1 MFTIEQLQAFIA
13 TSETGSFSGAA
24 RKLGRAQS
32 VVSQHIINMEV
43 DCGVDLFDR
52 SGRYPKLTESGLT
65 LIPYAQ
71 AAISQLDRLNNRA
84 SQLFSTP
91 TNKLVLAIDEGIP
104 LTRLPDVLKNLE
116 QRFPHLQ
123 VECLTASSPDI
134 IELVKSERATTG
146 IILSDLQMPR
156 HIDFTN
162 LGNIAFDVYVSS
174 THALAQQRVT
184 HIDQLK
190 QHRQL
195 VIRSKNA
202 EPCGLNQAFSPDI
215 WYADNYYILL
225 ELANKGFGWCFL
237 PEHLVAY
244 SPNTLTRVGDDFT
257 KLAWQVNVDL
267 IQHQKWHSDPLHQQ
281 AKAELLNLFEQTYNK

>member
-1 MFTIEQLQAFIA
+1 
-13 TSETGSFSGAA
+13 
-24 RKLGRAQS
+24 
-32 VVSQHIINMEV
+32 NMEL

-52 SGRYPKLTESGLT
+52 SGRYPKLTENGHALM
-65 LIPYAQ
+65 PYAQ
-71 AAISQLDRLNNRA
+71 AAISQLDRLNNKA
-84 SQLFSTP
+84 TQLFSAQASE
-91 TNKLVLAIDEGIP
+91 LVLAIDEGIP

-116 QRFPHLQ
+116 QQFPQLQ

-174 THALAQQRVT
+174 DHPLAAQRIT

-190 QHRQL
+190 QYRQL
-195 VIRSKNA
+195 VIRSKSA
-202 EPCGLNQAFSPDI
+202 EPGSLNQALSPDI

-237 PEHLVAY
+237 PEHLVAD
-244 SPNTLTRVGDDFT
+244 SPNTLKKVGDDFT

-281 AKAELLNLFEQTYNK
+281 AKAELITLFEQTVK

>member
-1 MFTIEQLQAFIA
+1 MFTIEQLQAFVA
-13 TSETGSFSGAA
+13 TSESGSFSAAA

-32 VVSQHIINMEV
+32 VISQHIMNMEL

-52 SGRYPKLTESGLT
+52 SGRYPKLTENGHALM
-65 LIPYAQ
+65 PYAQ
-71 AAISQLDRLNNRA
+71 AAISQLDRLNNKA
-84 SQLFSTP
+84 TQLFSAQASE
-91 TNKLVLAIDEGIP
+91 LVLAIDEGIP

-116 QRFPHLQ
+116 QQFPQLQ

-174 THALAQQRVT
+174 DHPLAAQRIT

-190 QHRQL
+190 QYRQL
-195 VIRSKNA
+195 VIRSKSA
-202 EPCGLNQAFSPDI
+202 EPGSLNQALSPDI

-237 PEHLVAY
+237 PEHLVAD
-244 SPNTLTRVGDDFT
+244 SPNTLKKVEDDFT

-281 AKAELLNLFEQTYNK
+281 AKAELITLFEQTIK

>member
-1 MFTIEQLQAFIA
+1 MFTIEQLQAFVA
-13 TSETGSFSGAA
+13 TSESGSFSAAA

-32 VVSQHIINMEV
+32 VISQHIMNMEL

-52 SGRYPKLTESGLT
+52 SGRYPKLTENGHALM
-65 LIPYAQ
+65 PYAQ
-71 AAISQLDRLNNRA
+71 AAISQLDRLNNKA
-84 SQLFSTP
+84 TQLFSAQASE
-91 TNKLVLAIDEGIP
+91 LVLAIDEGIP

-116 QRFPHLQ
+116 QQFPQLQ

-174 THALAQQRVT
+174 DHPLAAQRIT

-190 QHRQL
+190 QYRQL
-195 VIRSKNA
+195 VIRSKSA
-202 EPCGLNQAFSPDI
+202 EPGSLNQALSPDI

-237 PEHLVAY
+237 PEHLVAD
-244 SPNTLTRVGDDFT
+244 SPNTLKKVGDDIT

-281 AKAELLNLFEQTYNK
+281 AKAELITLFEQTIK

>member
-1 MFTIEQLQAFIA
+1 MFTIEQLQAFVA
-13 TSETGSFSGAA
+13 TSESGSFSAAA

-32 VVSQHIINMEV
+32 VISQHIMNMEL

-52 SGRYPKLTESGLT
+52 SGRYPKLTENGHALM
-65 LIPYAQ
+65 PYAQ
-71 AAISQLDRLNNRA
+71 AAISQLDRLNNKA
-84 SQLFSTP
+84 TQLFSAQASE
-91 TNKLVLAIDEGIP
+91 LVLAIDEGIP

-116 QRFPHLQ
+116 QQFPQLQ

-174 THALAQQRVT
+174 DHPLAAQRIT

-190 QHRQL
+190 QYRQL
-195 VIRSKNA
+195 VIRSKSA
-202 EPCGLNQAFSPDI
+202 EPGSLNQALSPDI

-237 PEHLVAY
+237 PEHLVAD
-244 SPNTLTRVGDDFT
+244 SANTLKKVGDDFT

-281 AKAELLNLFEQTYNK
+281 AKAELITLFEQTVK

>member
-1 MFTIEQLQAFIA
+1 MFTIEQLQAFVA
-13 TSETGSFSGAA
+13 TSESGSFSAAA

-32 VVSQHIINMEV
+32 VISQHIMNMEL

-52 SGRYPKLTESGLT
+52 SGRYPKLTENGHALM
-65 LIPYAQ
+65 PYAQ
-71 AAISQLDRLNNRA
+71 AAISQLDRLNNKA
-84 SQLFSTP
+84 TQLFSAQASE
-91 TNKLVLAIDEGIP
+91 LVLAIDEGIP

-116 QRFPHLQ
+116 QQFPQLQ

-174 THALAQQRVT
+174 DHPLAAQRIT

-190 QHRQL
+190 QYRQL
-195 VIRSKNA
+195 VIRSKSA
-202 EPCGLNQAFSPDI
+202 EPGSLNQALSPDI

-237 PEHLVAY
+237 PEHLVAD
-244 SPNTLTRVGDDFT
+244 SPHTLKKVGDDFT

-281 AKAELLNLFEQTYNK
+281 AKAELITLFEQTVK

>member
-1 MFTIEQLQAFIA
+1 MFTIEQLQAFVA
-13 TSETGSFSGAA
+13 TSESGSFSAAA

-32 VVSQHIINMEV
+32 VISQHIMNMEL

-52 SGRYPKLTESGLT
+52 SGRYPKLTTNGHALM
-65 LIPYAQ
+65 PYAQ
-71 AAISQLDRLNNRA
+71 AAISQLDRLNNKA
-84 SQLFSTP
+84 TQLFSAQASE
-91 TNKLVLAIDEGIP
+91 LVLAIDEGIP

-116 QRFPHLQ
+116 QQFPQLQ

-174 THALAQQRVT
+174 DHPLAAQRIT

-190 QHRQL
+190 QYRQL
-195 VIRSKNA
+195 VIRSKSA
-202 EPCGLNQAFSPDI
+202 EPGSLNQALSPDI

-237 PEHLVAY
+237 PEHLVAD
-244 SPNTLTRVGDDFT
+244 SPNTLKKVWDDFT

-281 AKAELLNLFEQTYNK
+281 AKAELITLFEQNS

>member
-1 MFTIEQLQAFIA
+1 MFTIEQLQAFVA
-13 TSETGSFSGAA
+13 TSESGSFSAAA

-32 VVSQHIINMEV
+32 VISQHIMNMEL

-52 SGRYPKLTESGLT
+52 SGRYPKLTENGHALM
-65 LIPYAQ
+65 PYAQ
-71 AAISQLDRLNNRA
+71 AAISQLDRLNNKA
-84 SQLFSTP
+84 TQLFSAQASE
-91 TNKLVLAIDEGIP
+91 LVLAIDEGIP

-116 QRFPHLQ
+116 QQFPQLQ

-146 IILSDLQMPR
+146 IVLSDLQMPR

-174 THALAQQRVT
+174 DHPLAAQRIT

-190 QHRQL
+190 QYRQL
-195 VIRSKNA
+195 VIRSKSA
-202 EPCGLNQAFSPDI
+202 EPGSLNQALSPDI

-237 PEHLVAY
+237 PEHLVAD
-244 SPNTLTRVGDDFT
+244 SPNTLKKVGDYFT

-281 AKAELLNLFEQTYNK
+281 AKAELITLFEQTIK

>member
-1 MFTIEQLQAFIA
+1 MFTIEQLQAFVA
-13 TSETGSFSGAA
+13 TSESGSFSAAA

-32 VVSQHIINMEV
+32 VISQHIMNMEL

-52 SGRYPKLTESGLT
+52 SGRYPKLTENGHALM
-65 LIPYAQ
+65 PYAQ
-71 AAISQLDRLNNRA
+71 AAISQLDRLNNKA
-84 SQLFSTP
+84 TQLFSAQASE
-91 TNKLVLAIDEGIP
+91 LVLAIDEGIP

-116 QRFPHLQ
+116 QQFPQLQ

-174 THALAQQRVT
+174 DHPLAAQRIT

-190 QHRQL
+190 QYRQL
-195 VIRSKNA
+195 VIRSKSA
-202 EPCGLNQAFSPDI
+202 EPGSLNQALSPDI

-237 PEHLVAY
+237 PEHLVAD
-244 SPNTLTRVGDDFT
+244 SSNTLKKVGDDFT

-281 AKAELLNLFEQTYNK
+281 AKAELITLFAQTVK

>member
-13 TSETGSFSGAA
+13 TSEAGSFSGAA

-32 VVSQHIINMEV
+32 VVSQHIMNMEI
-43 DCGVDLFDR
+43 DCGVELFDR
-52 SGRYPKLTESGLT
+52 SGRYPKLTENGLA
-65 LIPYAQ
+65 LVPYAQ
-71 AAISQLDRLNNRA
+71 ATISQLDRLNNRA

-104 LTRLPDVLKNLE
+104 LTRLPDVLKKLE
-116 QRFPHLQ
+116 HRFPHLQ

-174 THALAQQRVT
+174 THPLAKQQIT

-195 VIRSKNA
+195 VIRSKSA
-202 EPCGLNQAFSPDI
+202 EPCSLNQAFSPDI

-237 PEHLVAY
+237 PQHLVAY
-244 SPNTLTRVGDDFT
+244 SPNTLKKVGDDFT

-281 AKAELLNLFEQTYNK
+281 AKAELLNLFGQT

>member
-1 MFTIEQLQAFIA
+1 MFTIEQLQAFVA
-13 TSETGSFSGAA
+13 TSESGSFSAAA

-32 VVSQHIINMEV
+32 VISQHIMNMEL

-52 SGRYPKLTESGLT
+52 SGRYPKLTENGHALM
-65 LIPYAQ
+65 PYAQ
-71 AAISQLDRLNNRA
+71 AAISQLDRLNNKA
-84 SQLFSTP
+84 TQLFSAQASE
-91 TNKLVLAIDEGIP
+91 LVLAIDEGIP

-116 QRFPHLQ
+116 QQFPQLQ

-174 THALAQQRVT
+174 DHPLAAQRIT

-190 QHRQL
+190 QYRQL
-195 VIRSKNA
+195 VIRSKSA
-202 EPCGLNQAFSPDI
+202 EPGSLNQALSPDI

-237 PEHLVAY
+237 PEHLVAD
-244 SPNTLTRVGDDFT
+244 SPNTLKKVGDYFT

-281 AKAELLNLFEQTYNK
+281 AKAELITLFEQTIK

>member
-1 MFTIEQLQAFIA
+1 MFTIEQLQAFVA
-13 TSETGSFSGAA
+13 TSESGSFSAAA

-32 VVSQHIINMEV
+32 VISQHIMNMEL

-52 SGRYPKLTESGLT
+52 SGRYPKLTENGHALM
-65 LIPYAQ
+65 PYAQ
-71 AAISQLDRLNNRA
+71 AAISQLDRLNNKA
-84 SQLFSTP
+84 TQLFSAQASE
-91 TNKLVLAIDEGIP
+91 LVLAIDEGIP

-116 QRFPHLQ
+116 QQFPQLQ

-174 THALAQQRVT
+174 DHPLAAQRIT

-190 QHRQL
+190 QYRQL
-195 VIRSKNA
+195 VIRSKSA
-202 EPCGLNQAFSPDI
+202 EPGSLNQALSPDI

-237 PEHLVAY
+237 PEHLVAD
-244 SPNTLTRVGDDFT
+244 SPNTLKKVGDDFT
-257 KLAWQVNVDL
+257 KQAWQVNVDL

-281 AKAELLNLFEQTYNK
+281 AKAELITLFEQTVK

>member
-1 MFTIEQLQAFIA
+1 MFTIEQLQAFVA
-13 TSETGSFSGAA
+13 TSESGSFSAAA

-32 VVSQHIINMEV
+32 VISQHIMNMEL

-52 SGRYPKLTESGLT
+52 SGRYPKLTENGHALM
-65 LIPYAQ
+65 PYAQ
-71 AAISQLDRLNNRA
+71 AAISQLDRLNNKA
-84 SQLFSTP
+84 TQLFSAQASE
-91 TNKLVLAIDEGIP
+91 LVLAIDEGIP

-116 QRFPHLQ
+116 QQFPQLQ

-174 THALAQQRVT
+174 DHPLAAQRIT

-190 QHRQL
+190 QYRQL
-195 VIRSKNA
+195 VIRSKSA
-202 EPCGLNQAFSPDI
+202 EPGSLNQALSPDI

-237 PEHLVAY
+237 PEHLVAD
-244 SPNTLTRVGDDFT
+244 SPNTLKKVGDDFT
-257 KLAWQVNVDL
+257 KLTWQVNVDL

-281 AKAELLNLFEQTYNK
+281 AKAELITLFEQTVK

>member
-1 MFTIEQLQAFIA
+1 MFTIEQLQALVA
-13 TSETGSFSGAA
+13 TSESGSFSAAA

-32 VVSQHIINMEV
+32 VISQHIMNMEL

-52 SGRYPKLTESGLT
+52 SGRYPKLTENGHALM
-65 LIPYAQ
+65 PYAQ
-71 AAISQLDRLNNRA
+71 AAISQLDRLNNKA
-84 SQLFSTP
+84 TQLFSAQASE
-91 TNKLVLAIDEGIP
+91 LVLAIDEGIP

-116 QRFPHLQ
+116 QQFPQLQ

-174 THALAQQRVT
+174 DHPLAAQRIT

-190 QHRQL
+190 QYRQL
-195 VIRSKNA
+195 VIRSKSA
-202 EPCGLNQAFSPDI
+202 EPGSLNQALSPDI

-237 PEHLVAY
+237 PEHLVAD
-244 SPNTLTRVGDDFT
+244 SPNTLKKVGDDFT

-281 AKAELLNLFEQTYNK
+281 AKAELITLFEQTIK

>member
-13 TSETGSFSGAA
+13 TSEAGSFSGAA

-32 VVSQHIINMEV
+32 VVSQHIMNMEI
-43 DCGVDLFDR
+43 DCGVELFDR
-52 SGRYPKLTESGLT
+52 SGRYPKLTENGLA

-71 AAISQLDRLNNRA
+71 ATISQLDRLNNRA

-104 LTRLPDVLKNLE
+104 LTRLPDVLKKLE

-174 THALAQQRVT
+174 THPLAKQKIT

-195 VIRSKNA
+195 VIRSKSA

-237 PEHLVAY
+237 PQHLVAY
-244 SPNTLTRVGDDFT
+244 SPNTLKKVGDDFT

-281 AKAELLNLFEQTYNK
+281 AKAELLNLFGQT

>member
-13 TSETGSFSGAA
+13 TSEAGSFSGAA

-32 VVSQHIINMEV
+32 VVSQHIMNMEI
-43 DCGVDLFDR
+43 DCGVELFDR
-52 SGRYPKLTESGLT
+52 SGRYPKLTENGLA
-65 LIPYAQ
+65 LVPYAQ
-71 AAISQLDRLNNRA
+71 ATISQLDRLNNRA

-104 LTRLPDVLKNLE
+104 LTRLPDVLKKLE

-174 THALAQQRVT
+174 THPLAKQQIT

-195 VIRSKNA
+195 VIRSKSA

-215 WYADNYYILL
+215 WYAGNYYILL

-237 PEHLVAY
+237 PQHLVAY
-244 SPNTLTRVGDDFT
+244 SPNTLKKVGDDFT

-281 AKAELLNLFEQTYNK
+281 VKAELLNLFGQT

>member
-1 MFTIEQLQAFIA
+1 MFTIEQLQAFVA
-13 TSETGSFSGAA
+13 TSESGSFSAAA

-32 VVSQHIINMEV
+32 VISQHIMNMEL

-52 SGRYPKLTESGLT
+52 SGRYPKLTENGYALM
-65 LIPYAQ
+65 PYAQ
-71 AAISQLDRLNNRA
+71 AAISQLDRLNNKA
-84 SQLFSTP
+84 TQLFSAQASE
-91 TNKLVLAIDEGIP
+91 LVLAIDEGIP

-116 QRFPHLQ
+116 QQFPQLQ

-162 LGNIAFDVYVSS
+162 LGNITFDVYVSS
-174 THALAQQRVT
+174 DHPLAAQRIT

-190 QHRQL
+190 QYRQL
-195 VIRSKNA
+195 VIRSKSA
-202 EPCGLNQAFSPDI
+202 EPGSLNQALSPDI

-237 PEHLVAY
+237 PEHLVAD
-244 SPNTLTRVGDDFT
+244 SPNTLKKVGDDFT

-281 AKAELLNLFEQTYNK
+281 AKAELITLFEQTVK

>member
-1 MFTIEQLQAFIA
+1 MFTIEQLQAFVA
-13 TSETGSFSGAA
+13 TSESGSFSAAA

-32 VVSQHIINMEV
+32 VISQHIMNMEL

-52 SGRYPKLTESGLT
+52 SGRYPKLTENGHALM
-65 LIPYAQ
+65 PYAQ
-71 AAISQLDRLNNRA
+71 AAISQLDRLNNKA
-84 SQLFSTP
+84 TQLFSAQASE
-91 TNKLVLAIDEGIP
+91 LVLAIDEGIP

-116 QRFPHLQ
+116 QQFPQLQ

-174 THALAQQRVT
+174 DHPLAAQRIT

-190 QHRQL
+190 QYRQL
-195 VIRSKNA
+195 VIRSKSA
-202 EPCGLNQAFSPDI
+202 EPGSLNQALSPDI

-237 PEHLVAY
+237 PEHLVAD
-244 SPNTLTRVGDDFT
+244 SPNTLKKVGDDLT

-281 AKAELLNLFEQTYNK
+281 AKAELITLFEQTVK